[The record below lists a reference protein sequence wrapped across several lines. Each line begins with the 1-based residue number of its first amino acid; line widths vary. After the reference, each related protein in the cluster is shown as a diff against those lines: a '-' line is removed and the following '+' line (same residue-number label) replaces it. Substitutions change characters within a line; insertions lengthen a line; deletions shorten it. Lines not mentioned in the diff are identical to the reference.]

1 MIRDS
6 IKNEILNS
14 LNFSAFR
21 MEDFLISYPY
31 AENIYRI
38 IIEYDEYFFYIN
50 INVNELFN
58 WVKDKS
64 TSGRCYPAACSSFR
78 MIVITLLSCFQS
90 YTGFW
95 SLSSVRYIIL

>member
-38 IIEYDEYFFYIN
+38 IIDCHHYATTAKGFIGFY
-50 INVNELFN
+50 
-58 WVKDKS
+58 
-64 TSGRCYPAACSSFR
+64 GH
-78 MIVITLLSCFQS
+78 
-90 YTGFW
+90 
-95 SLSSVRYIIL
+95 